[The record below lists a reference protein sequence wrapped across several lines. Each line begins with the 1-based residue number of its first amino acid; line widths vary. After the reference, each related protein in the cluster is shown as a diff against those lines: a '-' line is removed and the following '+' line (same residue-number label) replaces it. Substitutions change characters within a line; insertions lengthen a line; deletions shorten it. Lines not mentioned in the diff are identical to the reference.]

1 MAEPGDGARP
11 GREPSGARPARR
23 VADAVLVRSLGSPA
37 LFAVLYTTLASAL
50 YFSLGAVAGRALG
63 LTPAV
68 FLAAALFF
76 VATLM
81 TYVEGASL
89 HQERAGAT
97 VFARYAFNELV
108 SFVAGWAILL
118 DLVILIALAVLAA
131 TNYASAFW
139 APLGH
144 GWAEAVTAALVIAA
158 IAILNVIG
166 PSPRWIRQMISL
178 TAADL
183 VLQVTIIVLGLA
195 LVFDVHE
202 LVDPISLGES
212 PTWATV
218 FALVIAASAAST
230 GLDASSGLAGEVAI
244 GRRGLKRLVAARIGT
259 VLVLYVGISLVAL
272 AALPVSGGRTELG
285 DASEDAP
292 LLGVVTALTSGSA
305 LPRYVVG
312 GVGAL
317 VLIAAAN
324 AAMLGLARLGYSL
337 ATNRQIPSAIG
348 RLHRRRSTPWVVIVL
363 AAVMALA
370 LVLPGDLDFL
380 IGIYAFGAMLALTIA
395 HLSVCVLRYREPD
408 RDRPYVMPLSVR
420 VGPGRLPLP
429 AVLGALLSVAGWVS
443 VILLHVGA
451 RMVGLLWMAFGLTL
465 YVAYRLVGGKPLL
478 KRVTVP
484 AIALARERS
493 EAEYGSM
500 LVPLLGTPLDDDI
513 IQTAGR
519 LAGHEREDEGE
530 PGAMIEAL
538 WIFEVPLSLP
548 LDAALPEDQLKQA
561 RRALAHAKEVGEEY
575 EGVEVA
581 TATVRARRAGQA
593 IVEEARR
600 RGVEVIVL
608 GAEEPSRIRGGALL
622 GGVGRLD
629 NYIGDVTRYVVEK
642 APCRVI
648 LTAPPSEEVSPSDN
662 GRHGASGT
670 ATEGP
675 GASSP
680 SPGRPPPD
688 GDSPPA

>member
-1 MAEPGDGARP
+1 
-11 GREPSGARPARR
+11 
-23 VADAVLVRSLGSPA
+23 
-37 LFAVLYTTLASAL
+37 
-50 YFSLGAVAGRALG
+50 
-63 LTPAV
+63 
-68 FLAAALFF
+68 
-76 VATLM
+76 
-81 TYVEGASL
+81 
-89 HQERAGAT
+89 
-97 VFARYAFNELV
+97 
-108 SFVAGWAILL
+108 
-118 DLVILIALAVLAA
+118 
-131 TNYASAFW
+131 
-139 APLGH
+139 
-144 GWAEAVTAALVIAA
+144 
-158 IAILNVIG
+158 
-166 PSPRWIRQMISL
+166 
-178 TAADL
+178 
-183 VLQVTIIVLGLA
+183 
-195 LVFDVHE
+195 
-202 LVDPISLGES
+202 
-212 PTWATV
+212 
-218 FALVIAASAAST
+218 
-230 GLDASSGLAGEVAI
+230 
-244 GRRGLKRLVAARIGT
+244 
-259 VLVLYVGISLVAL
+259 
-272 AALPVSGGRTELG
+272 
-285 DASEDAP
+285 
-292 LLGVVTALTSGSA
+292 
-305 LPRYVVG
+305 
-312 GVGAL
+312 
-317 VLIAAAN
+317 
-324 AAMLGLARLGYSL
+324 
-337 ATNRQIPSAIG
+337 
-348 RLHRRRSTPWVVIVL
+348 
-363 AAVMALA
+363 
-370 LVLPGDLDFL
+370 
-380 IGIYAFGAMLALTIA
+380 
-395 HLSVCVLRYREPD
+395 
-408 RDRPYVMPLSVR
+408 
-420 VGPGRLPLP
+420 
-429 AVLGALLSVAGWVS
+429 
-443 VILLHVGA
+443 
-451 RMVGLLWMAFGLTL
+451 MVGLLWMAFGVTL
-465 YVAYRLVGGKPLL
+465 YVAYRLGGGKPLL

-648 LTAPPSEEVSPSDN
+648 LTAPPSEEVPPSDN

-670 ATEGP
+670 AAEGP